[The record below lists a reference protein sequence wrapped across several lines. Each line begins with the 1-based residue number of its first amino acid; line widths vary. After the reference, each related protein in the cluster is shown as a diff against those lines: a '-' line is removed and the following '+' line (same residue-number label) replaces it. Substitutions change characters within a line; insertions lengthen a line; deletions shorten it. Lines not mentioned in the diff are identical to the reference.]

1 MISRGISQISR
12 KEQPTRFR
20 KNQIWQGTAD
30 PTMRAEVIEIS
41 KDGWSATLRLLTNDR
56 STFQLNW
63 GLALAGLRYWRP
75 V

>member
-1 MISRGISQISR
+1 M
-12 KEQPTRFR
+12 RFR